1 VSPDRLLSSA
11 LAAANAQRSVHYVS
25 IASSPT
31 VSVRMV
37 GDAGLDRGIQRVTY
51 RKDGNTGFVTVLV
64 VADTAYV
71 RGDVFA
77 LTNYM
82 GFSAARAA
90 SLAGQWLQIPHTES
104 GYATVAAAVR
114 LKSTLSELVLPRPRL
129 ALPETTLDGQRVL
142 GIRSTTTA
150 SGQRVTYTLYVRAA
164 RPMLPVAEVA
174 HRGATRMS
182 VTFSNWNKPVT
193 VSPPTD
199 AKQIA

>member
-1 VSPDRLLSSA
+1 
-11 LAAANAQRSVHYVS
+11 
-25 IASSPT
+25 
-31 VSVRMV
+31 MV

-51 RKDGNTGFVTVLV
+51 RKGGNTGHVTVLV

-90 SLAGQWLQIPHTES
+90 SLAGHWLQIPHTAR

-129 ALPETTLDGQRVL
+129 ALPETTRDGQRVL
-142 GIRSTTTA
+142 GIRSNTRPLA
-150 SGQRVTYTLYVRAA
+150 SVSPT
-164 RPMLPVAEVA
+164 PC
-174 HRGATRMS
+174 MS
-182 VTFSNWNKPVT
+182 VRRDRCCRLPRSHTE
-193 VSPPTD
+193 
-199 AKQIA
+199 ARIG

>member
-1 VSPDRLLSSA
+1 
-11 LAAANAQRSVHYVS
+11 
-25 IASSPT
+25 
-31 VSVRMV
+31 MV
-37 GDAGLDRGIQRVTY
+37 GDAGLDRDIQRVTY
-51 RKDGNTGFVTVLV
+51 RKGGNTGHVTVLV

-77 LTNYM
+77 PTNYM

-90 SLAGQWLQIPHTES
+90 SLAGHWMQIPHTAR

-114 LKSTLSELVLPRPRL
+114 LRSTLSELVLPRPRL

-174 HRGATRMS
+174 HGGANQMS

-199 AKQIA
+199 AKQIAY